1 MFGIPI
7 GIYAYMRRG
16 ALRTVFEGRLS
27 LSGAPVIIFGALM
40 LILQSCVLK
49 FGIFRFGYKIDAFQ
63 LYGSSFDVSAGS
75 AAELAAITAA
85 YAIIPAIVEEIMFRG
100 VISREYR
107 IGGPAFAAIF
117 SSLFLR

>member
-1 MFGIPI
+1 MNKLGIIGACLLMCFFQAVMFGIPI

-100 VISREYR
+100 VI
-107 IGGPAFAAIF
+107 
-117 SSLFLR
+117 